1 VFSTHK
7 NVTSGPAKISKT
19 VKPAQKILK
28 YIHSNNLKS
37 GQSATEKKEEIVI
50 IKIIK

>member
-28 YIHSNNLKS
+28 EIQDNLRS
-37 GQSATEKKEEIVI
+37 GQSATEKKEEIII